1 MTIEQFLENTKYIR
15 GIEVRSDLK
24 SGGGGGGDGEGERGC
39 PTRSPKSDPEGQGNR
54 LTRELVCQL

>member
-24 SGGGGGGDGEGERGC
+24 TGGGGGGTGRENADALLV
-39 PTRSPKSDPEGQGNR
+39 PLN
-54 LTRELVCQL
+54 LTLKAKGTV